1 MATPSCPLQ
10 ARALCASA
18 RRVPDIGPKEGLDWL
33 TPFWDPWAYMPQ
45 GCLLKLLY
53 AGLGNALKTPSPHG
67 CVTPPAVHTLQTNSL
82 RKVNIGVLA
91 SSSRPCQALRLH
103 YSHHWGERRA
113 SRRKISWQALL
124 NEQITPHRQTAK
136 EALVAMGAL
145 SRDLALSP
153 TFKLPQENP
162 NLKRIQS
169 SSDEQPSTAPKP
181 RV

>member
-1 MATPSCPLQ
+1 
-10 ARALCASA
+10 
-18 RRVPDIGPKEGLDWL
+18 
-33 TPFWDPWAYMPQ
+33 MPQ
-45 GCLLKLLY
+45 CCLLKLLY
-53 AGLGNALKTPSPHG
+53 AGLGNALKTQSPHG
-67 CVTPPAVHTLQTNSL
+67 CVTPTAAHTLQTNSL

-124 NEQITPHRQTAK
+124 NEQIKPHRQTAK

-162 NLKRIQS
+162 QSPISREFNLPLMS
-169 SSDEQPSTAPKP
+169 SRQPHQNHASEEPLTPL
-181 RV
+181 